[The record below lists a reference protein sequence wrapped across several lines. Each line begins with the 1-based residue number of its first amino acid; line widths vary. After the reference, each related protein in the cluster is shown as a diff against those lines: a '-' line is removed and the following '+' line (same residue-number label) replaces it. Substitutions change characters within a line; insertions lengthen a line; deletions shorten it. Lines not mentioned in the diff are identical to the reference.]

1 VNDRSTHKGQ
11 KQVNFLSPKHVNILG
26 MTQVLISEDREAV
39 VGLSSIEDGSRQRG
53 GRCLAAQ

>member
-1 VNDRSTHKGQ
+1 VNDRSKHKGQ

-39 VGLSSIEDGSRQRG
+39 VGLSSIEDGSR
-53 GRCLAAQ
+53 